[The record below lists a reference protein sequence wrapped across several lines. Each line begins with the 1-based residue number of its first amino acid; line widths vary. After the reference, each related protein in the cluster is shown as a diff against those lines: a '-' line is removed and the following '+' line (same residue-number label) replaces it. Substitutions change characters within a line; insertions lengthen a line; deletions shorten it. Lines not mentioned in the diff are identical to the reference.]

1 MHNNNIHTTV
11 ETQCLVYQTKIVI
24 FILLFLF
31 SFGTFAQ
38 TKPISI
44 SAKNTPI
51 KQVFAEIQ
59 QKSGYRILYNDKVV
73 TDDLRVSVTAENTLV
88 KKILHMILEGTDLT
102 YIMQSDELII
112 ITKHRYVSQRAEVFG
127 TVIDEKGLPVPY
139 ANVVLLQPDDTT
151 KLGYGA
157 VTDEA
162 GYYKLANVKPATY
175 RLQVSF
181 IGYKTQYSEFVVSD
195 ENRQPIVRNFTLPA
209 DETVLQEL
217 VVEGQRPAL
226 KTENGKLI
234 YHTPTLLRGKGVT
247 NAYDAL
253 KEIPGVM
260 EQGERLTL
268 IGTSGMTVLLNGRKT
283 SMTYEQLMAM
293 LKSIP
298 LSRVEDVEIMYSTPP
313 QYYSRG
319 AAINVVLKQQ
329 GDDEQNAWQGEVTS
343 EYRQRTYA
351 VGGLR
356 ASMLYVGKRTT
367 AEALY
372 AYRNGREFS
381 EEELTA
387 AHTLNG
393 TVYDIRQHSEG
404 TNKGD
409 GHNVHM
415 ALQHTFGNKDKADV
429 SYTGIFDDG
438 RSNRTAS
445 TDISGTVTNSKTG
458 TSGPSSTHNIKADYS
473 AHFGLNIGADY
484 TAYNDKSD
492 YFLENTSLA
501 SSALA
506 NKLTYQS
513 EQEVRRTMFYVTQLH
528 TLNNDWSINYG
539 LNYSGA
545 HTQNRSRALK
555 NGEGFDDA
563 TFDTRQR
570 EHIWNFFAGFS
581 KSFSEKLS
589 MQASLAAE
597 YYKASETSKGHTN
610 PLWNDVAWFPT
621 LNASYK
627 PSSDHIFQF
636 AVSSDKT
643 YPSYWSLNPSVFYF
657 STYGVTYGNPHLRPS
672 RDYSIGLTY
681 IHKRKYVIRPYF
693 NYIPHYFVQLP
704 YQSPEKLQQE
714 FVEQNYTYRQV
725 VGLMGVL
732 PFTIGKRVS
741 SRLVTN
747 VMHWREKDDEFFNLS
762 FDRKTVLGI
771 FQMNHDI
778 TLSAK
783 PDVKMNV
790 SGYVS
795 TPTGI
800 QGIYDLGASGNL
812 AGALTWTFDRN
823 RTQIILKADDV
834 LNTRTPLASIDFK
847 GQKST
852 LNAFRDTR
860 TVSLSFIYRF
870 GGYKEKEH
878 KQVDTSRFGTN

>member
-1 MHNNNIHTTV
+1 MQHNTHSRLVKTV
-11 ETQCLVYQTKIVI
+11 CTPSLRYALI
-24 FILLFLF
+24 FIISWVIQFAAN
-31 SFGTFAQ
+31 AQ
-38 TKPISI
+38 TKPISLT
-44 SAKNTPI
+44 AKNTPI
-51 KQVFAEIQ
+51 KEALREIE
-59 QKSGYRILYNDKVV
+59 QKSGYRILYNDEVV
-73 TDDLRVSVTAENTLV
+73 SDDLRVSVDAENVAV
-88 KKILHMILEGTDLT
+88 KDILNTILKETELAF
-102 YIMQSDELII
+102 IMNSDDLII
-112 ITKHRYVSQRAEVFG
+112 ITKRRYVSERAEIFG

-313 QYYSRG
+313 QYNIRG

-415 ALQHTFGNKDKADV
+415 ALQHTFGNKDKGDV

-555 NGEGFDDA
+555 
-563 TFDTRQR
+563 
-570 EHIWNFFAGFS
+570 
-581 KSFSEKLS
+581 
-589 MQASLAAE
+589 
-597 YYKASETSKGHTN
+597 
-610 PLWNDVAWFPT
+610 
-621 LNASYK
+621 
-627 PSSDHIFQF
+627 
-636 AVSSDKT
+636 
-643 YPSYWSLNPSVFYF
+643 
-657 STYGVTYGNPHLRPS
+657 
-672 RDYSIGLTY
+672 
-681 IHKRKYVIRPYF
+681 KRR
-693 NYIPHYFVQLP
+693 
-704 YQSPEKLQQE
+704 
-714 FVEQNYTYRQV
+714 
-725 VGLMGVL
+725 
-732 PFTIGKRVS
+732 
-741 SRLVTN
+741 
-747 VMHWREKDDEFFNLS
+747 
-762 FDRKTVLGI
+762 GI
-771 FQMNHDI
+771 
-778 TLSAK
+778 
-783 PDVKMNV
+783 
-790 SGYVS
+790 
-795 TPTGI
+795 
-800 QGIYDLGASGNL
+800 
-812 AGALTWTFDRN
+812 
-823 RTQIILKADDV
+823 
-834 LNTRTPLASIDFK
+834 
-847 GQKST
+847 
-852 LNAFRDTR
+852 
-860 TVSLSFIYRF
+860 
-870 GGYKEKEH
+870 
-878 KQVDTSRFGTN
+878 